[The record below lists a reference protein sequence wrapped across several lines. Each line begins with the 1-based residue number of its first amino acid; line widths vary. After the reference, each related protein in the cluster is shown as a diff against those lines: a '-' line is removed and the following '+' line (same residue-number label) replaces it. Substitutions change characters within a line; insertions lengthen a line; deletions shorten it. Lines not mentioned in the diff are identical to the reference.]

1 MFFIK
6 KETSHFLFMDIKR
19 FLFPEQPSYTAQS
32 LIILAA
38 RIAFGLMLLN
48 HGVDKWFAMES
59 ASLSFPDPLGI
70 GSMLSFSLVIFAEV
84 FCSVG
89 FIFGALYRL
98 CLIPMIITM
107 VVATFVIHANDPFA
121 VKEQALVYLVIFT
134 LMFFTGPGRFSVD
147 ALIRN
152 IIEK

>member
-1 MFFIK
+1 MASSF
-6 KETSHFLFMDIKR
+6 
-19 FLFPEQPSYTAQS
+19 
-32 LIILAA
+32 IILAA
-38 RIAFGLMLLN
+38 RIAFGLMLFN
-48 HGVDKWFAMES
+48 HGIEKWSAMES
-59 ASLSFPDPLGI
+59 ASLSFPDPLKI
-70 GSMLSFSLVIFAEV
+70 GSMLSFSLVVFAEV

-107 VVATFVIHANDPFA
+107 AMATFVIHAKDPFA
-121 VKEQALVYLVIFT
+121 VKELALIYLVIFV

-147 ALIRN
+147 TIIRN